1 VAPVADRASA
11 DGDGTVRLWDP
22 ATGHPA
28 GAPLHASVR
37 NGVLGVAFS
46 PDGKLLASA
55 DGDSTVRLWDP
66 ATGQSVGAPI
76 QTSALNGVDTVAFS
90 PDGKLLASG
99 ATDGTMRLWRVSL
112 LAHSYATL
120 CAYVG
125 PPTRQEWNNY
135 AFGEPQ
141 PKVCG

>member
-1 VAPVADRASA
+1 MSSGTGRPVGAPLHASARNGVLGVAFSRDGKLLASA
-11 DGDGTVRLWDP
+11 DGDGTVRLW
-22 ATGHPA
+22 
-28 GAPLHASVR
+28 
-37 NGVLGVAFS
+37 N
-46 PDGKLLASA
+46 
-55 DGDSTVRLWDP
+55 P

-76 QTSALNGVDTVAFS
+76 QTSALNGVDMVAFS

-99 ATDGTMRLWRVSL
+99 ATDGSVRLWQVSL
-112 LAHSYATL
+112 LAHTYAAL

-141 PKVCG
+141 PKVCR